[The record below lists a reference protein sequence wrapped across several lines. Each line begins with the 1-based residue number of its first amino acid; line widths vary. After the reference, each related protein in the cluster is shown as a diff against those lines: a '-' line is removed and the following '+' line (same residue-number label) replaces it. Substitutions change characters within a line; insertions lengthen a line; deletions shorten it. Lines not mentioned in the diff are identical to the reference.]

1 MDWNLLLD
9 FLKLAILLPVIIF
22 LIYITLKYGSKYSA
36 KFNTNKIIKVIER
49 VPLGQN
55 TYISVVT
62 IGDKPY
68 VISSG
73 DKGAQILLELDEKL
87 FEDCMKDKSQN
98 NVNIEQIIS
107 KVLKSGFKGKVKD
120 EKIQ

>member
-9 FLKLAILLPVIIF
+9 FLKLAILLPVIII
-22 LIYITLKYGSKYSA
+22 LIHITLKYGSKYSV

-68 VISSG
+68 VITSG
-73 DKGAQILLELDEKL
+73 EKGAQILLELDEKL
-87 FEDCMKDKSQN
+87 FKDYMKNKNQN
-98 NVNIEQIIS
+98 NQNIEQIIA
-107 KVLKSGFKGKVKD
+107 KVLKSGFKGKVKN

>member
-36 KFNTNKIIKVIER
+36 KFSTNKIIKVIER

>member
-9 FLKLAILLPVIIF
+9 FLKLVILLPVIIF
-22 LIYITLKYGSKYSA
+22 LIYITLKYGSKYSG
-36 KFNTNKIIKVIER
+36 KFSTNKIIKVIER

-68 VISSG
+68 IISSG

-87 FEDCMKDKSQN
+87 YEDCMKNKSQN
-98 NVNIEQIIS
+98 NENIELMIS
-107 KVLKSGFKGKVKD
+107 KILKSGLKGKVKD

>member
-87 FEDCMKDKSQN
+87 FEDCIKAKSQN
-98 NVNIEQIIS
+98 SENIEQIIS

>member
-9 FLKLAILLPVIIF
+9 FLKLAILLPVIII
-22 LIYITLKYGSKYSA
+22 LIYITLKYGSKCSA
-36 KFNTNKIIKVIER
+36 KFSTNKIIKVIER

-55 TYISVVT
+55 TYISIVT

-68 VISSG
+68 VITSG

-87 FEDCMKDKSQN
+87 FEDYMKDKNQN
-98 NVNIEQIIS
+98 NQNIEQIIS
-107 KVLKSGFKGKVKD
+107 KVLKSGFKGKVKN